1 MKKYQKNARNP
12 LVAFIHMFGHFNLAE
27 YDKFTIGL

>member
-1 MKKYQKNARNP
+1 MKNYQNNARNP
-12 LVAFIHMFGHFNLAE
+12 MVAFIHMFGHFNLAE